1 MVAPKGGRQTRTG
14 SPMKTSDVKDEP
26 YSILV
31 AHHED
36 QIRVALRR
44 MLKEAGYHQI
54 AFADSGRSTINRLL
68 GDDYH
73 LLIIPLEWPDLNCWQ
88 LLRMIETGAFCSP
101 RLPVLIVCDVNQIP
115 LAEPLA
121 HEHQAHLLA
130 LDALKRLPNAVAACI
145 DGPKKPTV
153 LIIEDH
159 LGTARL
165 IELNLNAHFEVEIA
179 LTGEAGL
186 TAWRTGQHDLVLLDL
201 MLPDSSGLEV
211 LQRIK
216 AEKFSQTVAI
226 ITARSER
233 ETHQQLMLAGA
244 AAFLSKPIDLR
255 QLPAFCGQILPY
267 GAYLSQRALQD
278 RQQARDQTINQR
290 VRAAD
295 FLLASGQAG
304 MAAQHLK
311 RALAVRPGG
320 PIGGEEGAAL
330 LTEVE

>member
-1 MVAPKGGRQTRTG
+1 MTFNPHDKL
-14 SPMKTSDVKDEP
+14 

-36 QIRVALRR
+36 PLRGALRTTLR
-44 MLKEAGYHQI
+44 EAGYHQI
-54 AFADSGRSTINRLL
+54 AGADSGRSTLNRLL
-68 GDDYH
+68 RDRYQV
-73 LLIIPLEWPDLNCWQ
+73 LIVPLELPDLNCWQ
-88 LLRMIETGAFCSP
+88 LLRMVESGAFCSP
-101 RLPVLIVCDVNQIP
+101 RLPVLVVCDASQIP

-121 HEHQAHLLA
+121 HEHHARLLA
-130 LDALKRLPNAVAACI
+130 LDELARLPDAVAACL
-145 DGPKKPTV
+145 DGPQKPTV

-165 IELNLNAHFEVEIA
+165 LELNLKINFEVEIA
-179 LTGEAGL
+179 LTGEEGL
-186 TAWRTGQHDLVLLDL
+186 AAWRAGQHNLVLLDL
-201 MLPDSSGLEV
+201 MLPDWSGLEV
-211 LQRIK
+211 LHRIK
-216 AEKFSQTVAI
+216 AEKSSQVVAI

-244 AAFLSKPIDLR
+244 AAFLAKPIDLR
-255 QLPAFCGQILPY
+255 QLPAFCEQILPY

-278 RQQARDQTINQR
+278 RQHARDQTINQR

-304 MAAQHLK
+304 LAAQHLK

-320 PIGGEEGAAL
+320 PMGDDEWARL
-330 LTEVE
+330 LTEFE